1 MGDHKCSSKSQSRCP
16 AVPRGRA
23 DNDPVTADIAGV
35 SGAPGAG
42 SVQPTRRRLVLL
54 AAGSVFLIDAGTKA
68 LAVGTLQPGRTVPL
82 LGNWLV
88 CELTRNAGA
97 ALSMAADRT
106 VMLTLVVLA
115 VAAAIAWIGALVR
128 SPWWALGLG
137 TILGGAAGNLVD
149 RLFRAPGPLRGH
161 VVDFLA
167 VGPMPVFNL
176 ADLAVLAG
184 VVWLIALSLSGF
196 PFNGAAR
203 NAESHAR
210 S

>member
-1 MGDHKCSSKSQSRCP
+1 M
-16 AVPRGRA
+16 
-23 DNDPVTADIAGV
+23 TADIAGI
-35 SGAPGAG
+35 SGANMA
-42 SVQPTRRRLVLL
+42 QPTRRRLLL
-54 AAGSVFLIDAGTKA
+54 VAAGSIFLLDVGTKT
-68 LAVGTLQPGRTVPL
+68 LAVGMLEPGRTVPL
-82 LGNWLV
+82 AGDWLACV
-88 CELTRNAGA
+88 LTRNSGA

-106 VMLTLVVLA
+106 VMLSVVVLS
-115 VAAAIAWIGALVR
+115 VAAAVAWIGAYVR

-137 TILGGAAGNLVD
+137 TILGGATGNLVD
-149 RLFRAPGPLRGH
+149 RFFRAPGPLRGE

-167 VGPMPVFNL
+167 IGPTPVFNV

-203 NAESHAR
+203 NSGPHAG

>member
-1 MGDHKCSSKSQSRCP
+1 M
-16 AVPRGRA
+16 
-23 DNDPVTADIAGV
+23 TADVAGI
-35 SGAPGAG
+35 SGTRSAK
-42 SVQPTRRRLVLL
+42 PTRRRLLLL
-54 AAGSVFLIDAGTKA
+54 AAGSIFVVDVGTKM
-68 LAVGTLQPGRTVPL
+68 LAVGLLRPGHAVPL

-88 CELTRNAGA
+88 CELTRNSGA

-106 VMLTLVVLA
+106 VMLTLVVFS
-115 VAAAIAWIGALVR
+115 VAAGIAWIGAHVR

-167 VGPMPVFNL
+167 VGPMPVFNV

-203 NAESHAR
+203 NSEPHAG

>member
-1 MGDHKCSSKSQSRCP
+1 M
-16 AVPRGRA
+16 
-23 DNDPVTADIAGV
+23 TADIAGI

-42 SVQPTRRRLVLL
+42 SVRPTRRRLLLL
-54 AAGSVFLIDAGTKA
+54 AAGAVFLLDVATKA
-68 LAVGTLQPGRTVPL
+68 LAVGMLEPGRAVPL
-82 LGNWLV
+82 LGNWLA
-88 CELTRNAGA
+88 CELTRNSGA

-106 VMLTLVVLA
+106 VMLTVVVLS
-115 VAAAIAWIGALVR
+115 VAAAIAWIGTHVR

-149 RLFRAPGPLRGH
+149 RFFRAPGPLRGH

-167 VGPMPVFNL
+167 IGPMPVFNI

-203 NAESHAR
+203 DPGPHAG

>member
-1 MGDHKCSSKSQSRCP
+1 M
-16 AVPRGRA
+16 
-23 DNDPVTADIAGV
+23 TADIAGF

-42 SVQPTRRRLVLL
+42 SVQPTRRRLLLL
-54 AAGSVFLIDAGTKA
+54 AAGSVFLIDVGTKT
-68 LAVGTLQPGRTVPL
+68 LAVGMLQPGRTVPL

-88 CELTRNAGA
+88 CELTRNSGA

-106 VMLTLVVLA
+106 VMLTLVVLS
-115 VAAAIAWIGALVR
+115 VAGAIAWIGAHVR

-137 TILGGAAGNLVD
+137 TILGGATGNLVD

-167 VGPMPVFNL
+167 VGPMPVFNV
-176 ADLAVLAG
+176 ADIAVLAG

-203 NAESHAR
+203 TSGPHAG